1 MTGIVFVEGENLCPN
16 FFICFLIIY
25 TEVAVTAEAGKLFKE
40 YIAHLLF
47 RSNAKFVELLQREP
61 ELWYDV
67 AASPVLASLTPEQSE
82 QSKICN
88 FSSEHVTHLNSLQI
102 PHDFSMLTL
111 IFPIPSLFLL
121 L

>member
-1 MTGIVFVEGENLCPN
+1 MSIVKVFEERTHCINV
-16 FFICFLIIY
+16 Y
-25 TEVAVTAEAGKLFKE
+25 ALFKPLIGLFGRQALPHIV
-40 YIAHLLF
+40 YSLFIFF

-88 FSSEHVTHLNSLQI
+88 FSSEHVTRHGYLNSIQI
-102 PHDFSMLTL
+102 P
-111 IFPIPSLFLL
+111 
-121 L
+121 